1 MTGEGRRRLRVAFDV
16 SQTGRSKAGCGYVA
30 ESLAKTLPALSPE
43 TDYLMAPCFGDF
55 FWDDRW
61 AEDTVRVQA
70 PNVERLAG
78 LPSRDAAD
86 HLWKGDPGSWRAF
99 LGNPDVVHSNNF
111 FAPAAPIPSSRLV
124 YTLHDLHF
132 LEHPEWTTEANRM
145 GCFTGA
151 FHASLF
157 ADRVLAVSE
166 SSRMH
171 FLETF
176 PHYPVER
183 VTVMPHGSRFPLAE
197 PSRRPPGLGAIP
209 AGRFW
214 LSVCTLEP
222 RKNLER
228 VLRAY
233 HALRQAASDPGPL
246 VLAGGAG
253 WLMEHLGEV
262 LDALDLRPHVVL
274 TGYVDDPALQWL
286 YEHCFAFVY
295 PSLWEGF
302 GLPVLE
308 AMSLGA
314 PVITSDV
321 TSLPEVAG
329 DACLLVDPLDENALT
344 RTMERVL
351 LEPGLRERLV
361 EAGSAR
367 ARLFSWE
374 RTARMVREAYHACM
388 ESAPYG
394 GTSRWDEHEHGFQEA
409 QGRK

>member
-1 MTGEGRRRLRVAFDV
+1 VSDRPRARLRVAFDV
-16 SQTGRSKAGCGYVA
+16 SQTGRSKAGCGYLA
-30 ESLAKTLPALSPE
+30 DSLARALPGLASEMDFLF
-43 TDYLMAPCFGDF
+43 APCFGDF

-61 AEDTVRVQA
+61 AADTVHVDA
-70 PNVERLAG
+70 PNVRWLPG
-78 LPSRDAAD
+78 LSSLEEARQ
-86 HLWKGDPGSWRAF
+86 LWRSAPELWQTELGDP
-99 LGNPDVVHSNNF
+99 DIVHSNNF
-111 FAPAAPIPSSRLV
+111 YAPPSRFPASRFV
-124 YTLHDLHF
+124 YTLYDLNF
-132 LEHPEWTTEANRM
+132 LEHPEWTTEANRI

-151 FHASLF
+151 FHASLY
-157 ADRVLAVSE
+157 ADHIVSI
-166 SSRMH
+166 SQASRRH

-176 PHYPVER
+176 PHYPGER
-183 VTVMPHGSRFPLAE
+183 VTVTPLASRFPLPE
-197 PSRRPPGLGAIP
+197 PSRRPPTRGIRS
-209 AGRFW
+209 GRFW

-233 HALRQAASDPGPL
+233 HALRQAVSDPGPL

-262 LDALDLRPHVVL
+262 LDSLDLRPHVVL

-314 PVITSDV
+314 PVITSNV

-329 DACLLVDPLDENALT
+329 NACLLVDPLDENALV
-344 RTMERVL
+344 RAMERVL

-367 ARLFSWE
+367 ARLFSWDK
-374 RTARMVREAYHACM
+374 TARLILEAYRTCM

-394 GTSRWDEHEHGFQEA
+394 GTPARRA
-409 QGRK
+409 